1 MPEKI
6 QTIKG
11 KIRKPYTTFITYCPT
26 GSKFHK
32 TYEITVDELGHKTLK
47 ENGSTN
53 TYAKIQEH
61 LEETLIENI
70 LQRAALGDEEALN
83 RVQSQYLDTTDMPKT
98 LAEAQNKILS
108 IKNEFE
114 KLPVEIRRE
123 FDFSPEKYI
132 QEYGTKSWM
141 KTLGF
146 IKEETADISA
156 PVEKEEKANE

>member
-1 MPEKI
+1 MKEE
-6 QTIKG
+6 
-11 KIRKPYTTFITYCPT
+11 KIRKPYSTFKTYCPT

-32 TYEITVDELGHKTLK
+32 TYEVAIDDQGHKTLK

-83 RVQSQYLDTTDMPKT
+83 RIQAQYLDTTDMPKT
-98 LAEAQNKILS
+98 LAEAQNKIIS

-114 KLPVEIRRE
+114 KLPVDIRRE

-132 QEYGTKSWM
+132 QEYGTQSWM

-146 IKEETADISA
+146 IKDEITTTPATVTEEVKAD
-156 PVEKEEKANE
+156 E